1 MEQVLTHRARLK
13 TYPFNRVWKRAKARS
28 DVAHLTRQLALK
40 QYDSLAINNAKRTGS
55 QRYVYSSKIF
65 HF

>member
-1 MEQVLTHRARLK
+1 
-13 TYPFNRVWKRAKARS
+13 KARS

-55 QRYVYSSKIF
+55 QRYVYSGKIF
-65 HF
+65 HFSSPLFTVIL

>member
-13 TYPFNRVWKRAKARS
+13 TYPFNRIWKRAKARS
-28 DVAHLTRQLALK
+28 DVADLTRQLALK
-40 QYDSLAINNAKRTGS
+40 QYDSLAINNAKCTGS
-55 QRYVYSSKIF
+55 QRYVYSGKIF